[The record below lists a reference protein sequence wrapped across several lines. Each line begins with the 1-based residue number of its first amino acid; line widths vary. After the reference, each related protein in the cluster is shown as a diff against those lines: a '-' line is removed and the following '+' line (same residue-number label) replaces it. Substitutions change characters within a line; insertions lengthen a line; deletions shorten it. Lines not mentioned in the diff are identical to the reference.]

1 MLIIT
6 SNLRLVKCPATRTP
20 GQQSKLTKRP
30 ITAIVLRGAG
40 IAASSG
46 VPACHSQR
54 ILSCPEWQGLVI
66 PAVHQYTV
74 VVAVAN
80 PATVGELIET
90 SAVIAKQHNGRLI
103 ATSVVPSPDEPEGES
118 RHPEEAFSQAQ
129 NLVERAQ
136 HAAQA
141 RGLEC
146 ERRVAVG
153 QHIHEGITTVAEAYD
168 ADLLVIGMSERA
180 HPTLAQCDLDFDRI
194 VDAVAAHT
202 SCNVLVAK
210 FRGNLRFDRV
220 LVPVARSTHL
230 GLAREIIVALHHQV
244 GAHIDFLHFAP
255 TETAVPKALGRLQK
269 WLNDAGLDGYGRALV
284 KTASDPAEAII
295 SASDAYDV
303 VAVGAPPLHT
313 LQRQLLGSLA
323 EQVASTVHCTTL
335 VMRTAGPR

>member
-1 MLIIT
+1 MPL
-6 SNLRLVKCPATRTP
+6 SAD
-20 GQQSKLTKRP
+20 
-30 ITAIVLRGAG
+30 
-40 IAASSG
+40 
-46 VPACHSQR
+46 
-54 ILSCPEWQGLVI
+54 LSCPEWQGLVI

-118 RHPEEAFSQAQ
+118 GPPQEAFSKAQ

-141 RGLEC
+141 RGLSC

-153 QHIHEGITTVAEAYD
+153 QHIHEGLTTVAEAYD
-168 ADLLVIGMSERA
+168 ADLLVIGMSERV
-180 HPTLAQCDLDFDRI
+180 HPTLARSDIDFDRI
-194 VDAVAAHT
+194 VDAVAAHAP
-202 SCNVLVAK
+202 CNMLVAK

-220 LVPVARSTHL
+220 LVPVTHSTHL
-230 GLAREIIVALHHQV
+230 GLAREIIIALYHQA
-244 GAHIDFLHFAP
+244 GADIDFNQFAP
-255 TETAVPKALGRLQK
+255 TETGVAEALGQLHR
-269 WLNDAGLDGYGRALV
+269 WLNDAGLDSYGHSLV
-284 KTASDPAEAII
+284 NIAPEPAEAII

-303 VAVGAPPLHT
+303 VAVSTPPLHA

-323 EQVASTVHCTTL
+323 EQVVSTAHCTAL
-335 VMRTAGPR
+335 VMRTAGPG